1 MNRDRGSEEIGDQ
14 CIAQETARKIWRAAQ
29 VVVRRERSPVNN

>member
-14 CIAQETARKIWRAAQ
+14 CIAQETARKIWESCAGGGEKRAVAG
-29 VVVRRERSPVNN
+29 E